1 MGLPLQIT
9 MIKLT
14 QRIQKVKPSPTLAI
28 DTKAKALK
36 AEGVDVVGFGAG
48 EPDFDTPEHIKQ
60 AAIAALK
67 AGKTKYT
74 PVGGINELK
83 DAIIAKLKR
92 DNNLSYTREEVV
104 VSCGGK
110 HSLYNIAQVLF
121 EVGDEVIIPAPY
133 WVSYP
138 DQVLLNDAIPVIV
151 ETREEDGFKITPQ
164 TLEKAI
170 TPKTKAFILN
180 SPSNPTGSAYSK
192 RELEAVA
199 EVLVKK
205 NVICISD
212 EIYEKIVYDGFEF
225 FSIASLND
233 KIKSLTLTVNGASKV
248 YSMTGWRMGY
258 AAGPREVIQ
267 AMTKLQGQV
276 TTNINSMT
284 QWACVEALNGS
295 QEFLKGWVAEFKKRR
310 DYIVKRFNSMPGIH
324 CNNPEGAFYVFP
336 NISHY
341 LGKTAGGKKIDT
353 DAQYCDY
360 LLEKHLVACV
370 AGNGF
375 GAPGYMRL
383 SYATSMENI
392 QKGLDRIEKALG
404 DFT

>member
-1 MGLPLQIT
+1 MVR
-9 MIKLT
+9 LT
-14 QRIQKVKPSPTLAI
+14 KRIQKVKPSPTLAI
-28 DTKAKALK
+28 DSKAKAMK
-36 AEGVDVVGFGAG
+36 AEGIDVVGFGAG

-74 PVGGINELK
+74 PVGGVNELK

-92 DNNLSYTREEVV
+92 DNNLAYTRDEVL

-110 HSLYNIAQVLF
+110 HSLYNIAQVLL
-121 EVGDEVIIPAPY
+121 EEGDEVIIPAPY

-138 DQVLLNDAIPVIV
+138 DQVLLNDAKPVII
-151 ETREEDGFKITPQ
+151 ETSEKHGFKATPED
-164 TLEKAI
+164 LRKAI
-170 TPKTKAFILN
+170 TSKTRAFILN
-180 SPSNPTGSAYSK
+180 SPSNPTGAAYSRK
-192 RELEAVA
+192 ELEAIA
-199 EVLVKK
+199 QVLVEK

-225 FSIASLND
+225 ISIASLND
-233 KIKSLTLTVNGASKV
+233 KIKDLTITVNGASKV

-258 AAGPREVIQ
+258 AVGPKEIIA

-284 QWACVEALNGS
+284 QWACVEALNAS
-295 QEFLKGWVAEFKKRR
+295 QDFLKDWVKEFQRRR

-336 NISHY
+336 NISSY
-341 LGKTAGGKKIDT
+341 LNRKVKDGRVLET
-353 DAQYCDY
+353 DSDFCEY
-360 LLEKHLVACV
+360 LLSKHLVACV
-370 AGNGF
+370 AGSGF

-392 QKGLDRIEKALG
+392 EKGLDRIEKALK
-404 DFT
+404 DFA

>member
-1 MGLPLQIT
+1 MV
-9 MIKLT
+9 KLA

-28 DTKAKALK
+28 DTKAKAMK
-36 AEGVDVVGFGAG
+36 AEGIDVVGFGAG

-60 AAIAALK
+60 AAIEALK

-74 PVGGINELK
+74 PVGGVNELK

-92 DNNLSYTREEVV
+92 DNQLSYTRDEVL

-110 HSLYNIAQVLF
+110 HSLYNIAQVLL
-121 EVGDEVIIPAPY
+121 EAGDEVIIPAPY

-138 DQVLLNDAIPVIV
+138 DQVLLNDAKPVIV
-151 ETREEDGFKITPQ
+151 ETKEANGFKITPQ
-164 TLEKAI
+164 ELERAI
-170 TPKTKAFILN
+170 TPQTKAFVLN
-180 SPSNPTGSAYSK
+180 SPSNPTGGAYTRK
-192 RELEAVA
+192 ELEAVA

-205 NVICISD
+205 GVVCISD

-225 FSIASLND
+225 VSIASLNEQ
-233 KIKSLTLTVNGASKV
+233 IKALTITVNGASKV

-258 AAGPREVIQ
+258 AAGPKEIIA

-284 QWACVEALNGS
+284 QWACVAALNQS
-295 QEFLKGWVAEFKKRR
+295 QDFLKDWVKEFQRRR
-310 DYIVKRFNSMPGIH
+310 DYIVKRFNSMPGIQ
-324 CNNPEGAFYVFP
+324 CYNPQGAFYVFP
-336 NISHY
+336 NISAY
-341 LGKTAGGKKIDT
+341 LGKSAGGKKIET
-353 DAQYCDY
+353 DSAFCEY

-370 AGNGF
+370 AGSGF

-392 QKGLDRIEKALG
+392 QKGLDRIERALG
-404 DFT
+404 DFS